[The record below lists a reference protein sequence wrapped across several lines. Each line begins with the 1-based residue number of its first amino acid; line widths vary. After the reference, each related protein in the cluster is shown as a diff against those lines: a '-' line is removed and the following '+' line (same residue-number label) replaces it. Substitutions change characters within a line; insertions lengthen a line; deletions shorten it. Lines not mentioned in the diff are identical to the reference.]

1 MFVGGGGGAY
11 LWYFTVYLIDRIV
24 DGSLT
29 LVVDNVCLYRVCV
42 LQVFKKLGLN
52 PYDLNVDQLD
62 MHAVSAHD
70 WHVVRHV
77 GVAYSLVHCLVT
89 FF

>member
-1 MFVGGGGGAY
+1 M
-11 LWYFTVYLIDRIV
+11 
-24 DGSLT
+24 
-29 LVVDNVCLYRVCV
+29 CLYRVCV

-70 WHVVRHV
+70 WHVGGWVGHV

-89 FF
+89 FLLSLLHHCYITVTGS